1 MSDTA
6 ESHQMEQPEARRDVV
21 EGAEAE
27 RSVFAVHR
35 DPSLTTTAGGERFS
49 RVGRGIAWVRPTDLI
64 ASSASRIAGR
74 GIDLQAELAHRV
86 RRAPGHA
93 LRASRDSVR
102 NLKDRRADRTAPEE
116 SSVFESFN
124 VLESPHRRRSSSWV
138 RPSGIGLG

>member
-1 MSDTA
+1 MNDDT
-6 ESHQMEQPEARRDVV
+6 QMNHTEIPDMRPETV

-35 DPSLTTTAGGERFS
+35 DPSLTAAAGDRGS

-64 ASSASRIAGR
+64 ASSSARIAGR
-74 GIDLQAELAHRV
+74 GIDLHTELAHRV

-93 LRASRDSVR
+93 YRATRNQARDR
-102 NLKDRRADRTAPEE
+102 RDRRAGRAAPEA
-116 SSVFESFN
+116 SSMFESFE
-124 VLESPHRRRSSSWV
+124 VFEPQDRPRSSSWV